1 VVFLERES
9 IVSACCTTYFF
20 CPQISFVPNINK
32 MLILNAKY
40 LNFRAK
46 KAKNLENGHFGQ
58 K

>member
-1 VVFLERES
+1 
-9 IVSACCTTYFF
+9 
-20 CPQISFVPNINK
+20 